1 VPTNADRE
9 NFKGLEERMTAAHQ
23 EHIAFL
29 ERPNRTNSPEERAEN
44 RQLLDGLKRAIS
56 DYEKALLL

>member
-1 VPTNADRE
+1 
-9 NFKGLEERMTAAHQ
+9 MTAAHQ